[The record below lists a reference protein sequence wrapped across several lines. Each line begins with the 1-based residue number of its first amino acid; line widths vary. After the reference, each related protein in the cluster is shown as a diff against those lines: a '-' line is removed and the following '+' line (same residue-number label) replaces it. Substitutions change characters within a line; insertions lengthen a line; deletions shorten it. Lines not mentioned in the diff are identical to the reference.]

1 MDLEPS
7 SRPVAQI
14 LDDAVAGR
22 RISAG
27 DAHRLLR
34 SPAPISGVGDIGDA
48 GEAGGSGDVD
58 LLDLGMAAHAVR
70 NRWNDPEVAT
80 YNVDRNIN
88 YTNICV
94 YKCRFCA
101 FYRVPGD
108 AEGYLLPFEE
118 IGAKVEETLALN
130 GTGILM
136 QGGVHPDL
144 PITYYE
150 DLLRYLRERYPALHI
165 HAFSPPEIKFIAR
178 KERMSFYDVIAR
190 LKAAGLMSIPG
201 GGAEIL
207 SDETRKR
214 VLAYPKC
221 SAEEWID
228 IMRQAHRNGL
238 RTSATMMYGMGED
251 VAARVEHFQRIRDL
265 QDETGG
271 FTAFISWTFQHEHT
285 EMPDVP
291 ETFADE
297 YLRTLAVS
305 RLFIDNIV
313 HFQTSWVTQGKK
325 IGQVA
330 LAFGADDMGSTMIEE
345 NVVASAGTSYR
356 MSQDEMEHLIQA
368 AGYRPR
374 QRTNLYERFVT
385 REDTA
390 ALARQY
396 RHAITPANRDLVSP
410 VAGEVAAQA
419 GNALLPVLAS

>member
-1 MDLEPS
+1 MSLEPS
-7 SRPVAQI
+7 GRPVSAI

-27 DAHRLLR
+27 DAHTLLLE
-34 SPAPISGVGDIGDA
+34 G
-48 GEAGGSGDVD
+48 D
-58 LLDLGMAAHAVR
+58 LLDLGLAAHEVR
-70 NRWNDPEVAT
+70 NRFNDPTVAT
-80 YNVDRNIN
+80 YNIDRNIN
-88 YTNICV
+88 YTNVCV

-101 FYRVPGD
+101 FYREPGD
-108 AEGYLLPFEE
+108 PEGYLLPFEE
-118 IGAKVEETLALN
+118 IGRKVEETLALN

-144 PITYYE
+144 PLSYYE
-150 DLLRYLRERYPALHI
+150 DLLRYLRSNYPACHV
-165 HAFSPPEIKFIAR
+165 HAFSPPEVKFIAK

-207 SDETRKR
+207 SDQIRKD
-214 VLAYPKC
+214 VLAYPKA

-238 RTSATMMYGMGED
+238 RTSATMMYGMGEEIT
-251 VAARVEHFQRIRDL
+251 ARVEHFQRVRDL

-285 EMPDVP
+285 DMPDVP
-291 ETFADE
+291 ETYAEE

-305 RLFIDNIV
+305 RLFLDNIV

-330 LAFGADDMGSTMIEE
+330 LGFGADDMGSIMIEE
-345 NVVASAGTSYR
+345 NVVASAGTHYR
-356 MSQDEMEHLIQA
+356 MSQDEMEHLIQS
-368 AGYRPR
+368 AGYTPK
-374 QRTNLYERFVT
+374 QRTNLYERIVT
-385 REDTA
+385 RADTA
-390 ALARQY
+390 EMARKY
-396 RHAITPANRDLVSP
+396 RGSLTPANRDLVSS
-410 VAGEVAAQA
+410 
-419 GNALLPVLAS
+419 ALLPVVG

>member
-1 MDLEPS
+1 MKLEPS
-7 SRPVAQI
+7 GRPVQQI
-14 LDDAVAGR
+14 LDDAVSGR

-27 DAHRLLR
+27 DAHTLLLE
-34 SPAPISGVGDIGDA
+34 G
-48 GEAGGSGDVD
+48 D
-58 LLDLGMAAHAVR
+58 LLELGMAAHEIR
-70 NRWNDPEVAT
+70 NRFNDPAVAT
-80 YNVDRNIN
+80 YNIDRNIN
-88 YTNICV
+88 YTNVCV

-101 FYRVPGD
+101 FYRQPGD
-108 AEGYLLPFEE
+108 PEGYLLSHEE
-118 IGAKVEETLALN
+118 IGQKVEETIALN

-144 PITYYE
+144 PLSYYE
-150 DLLRYLRERYPALHI
+150 DLLRYLRDLYPSVHL
-165 HAFSPPEIKFIAR
+165 HAFSPPEVKFIAK

-207 SDETRKR
+207 SDQIRKD
-214 VLAYPKC
+214 VLAYPKA

-238 RTSATMMYGMGED
+238 R
-251 VAARVEHFQRIRDL
+251 VRDL

-291 ETFADE
+291 ETFAEE

-305 RLFIDNIV
+305 RLFFDNVV

-325 IGQVA
+325 IGQAA
-330 LAFGADDMGSTMIEE
+330 LAFGADDMGSIMIEE
-345 NVVASAGTSYR
+345 NVVASAGTAYR
-356 MSQDEMEHLIQA
+356 MSQDEMEHLISS
-368 AGYRPR
+368 AGYIPK
-374 QRTNLYERFVT
+374 QRTNLYERLVT
-385 REDTA
+385 RDETA

-396 RHAITPANRDLVSP
+396 RHALTPANRDLVSS
-410 VAGEVAAQA
+410 
-419 GNALLPVLAS
+419 ALLPVVG

>member
-1 MDLEPS
+1 MNVEPS
-7 SRPVAQI
+7 GRPVSTI

-27 DAHRLLR
+27 DAHTLLHD
-34 SPAPISGVGDIGDA
+34 G
-48 GEAGGSGDVD
+48 D
-58 LLDLGMAAHAVR
+58 LLDLGMAAHEVR
-70 NRWNDPEVAT
+70 NRWNDPAVAT

-88 YTNICV
+88 YTNVCV

-101 FYRVPGD
+101 FYREPGD
-108 AEGYLLPFEE
+108 PEGYLLPFEE
-118 IGAKVEETLALN
+118 IGQKVEETLALN

-150 DLLRYLRERYPALHI
+150 DLLRYLRSNYPACHV
-165 HAFSPPEIKFIAR
+165 HAFSPPEIKFIAK

-201 GGAEIL
+201 GGAEVL
-207 SDETRKR
+207 SDQIRKE

-238 RTSATMMYGMGED
+238 RTSATMMYGMGEE
-251 VAARVEHFQRIRDL
+251 VAARVEHFQRVRDL

-285 EMPDVP
+285 DMPDVP
-291 ETFADE
+291 ETFAEE

-305 RLFIDNIV
+305 RLFLDNVV

-325 IGQVA
+325 IGQAA
-330 LAFGADDMGSTMIEE
+330 LAFGADDMGSIMIEE
-345 NVVASAGTSYR
+345 NVVASAGTHYR
-356 MSQDEMEHLIQA
+356 MSQDEMEHLISS
-368 AGYRPR
+368 AGYVPK
-374 QRTNLYERFVT
+374 QRTNLYERLVT

-390 ALARQY
+390 AMARKY
-396 RHAITPANRDLVSP
+396 RGSLTPANRDLVSS
-410 VAGEVAAQA
+410 G
-419 GNALLPVLAS
+419 LLPVVG

>member
-1 MDLEPS
+1 MNLEPS
-7 SRPVAQI
+7 GRSVSQI
-14 LDDAVAGR
+14 LDDAVGGR

-27 DAHRLLR
+27 DAHTLLLD
-34 SPAPISGVGDIGDA
+34 G
-48 GEAGGSGDVD
+48 D
-58 LLDLGMAAHAVR
+58 LLELGLAASEVR
-70 NRWNDPEVAT
+70 NRFNDPAVAT

-101 FYRVPGD
+101 FYRAPGD
-108 AEGYLLPFEE
+108 PEGYLLPFEE
-118 IGAKVEETLALN
+118 IGRKVEETLALN

-144 PITYYE
+144 PLSYYE
-150 DLLRYLRERYPALHI
+150 DLLRYLRSNYPALHV
-165 HAFSPPEIKFIAR
+165 HAFSPPEVKFIAR

-207 SDETRKR
+207 SDPTRKE
-214 VLAYPKC
+214 VLAFPKC

-238 RTSATMMYGMGED
+238 RTSATMMYGMGEPI
-251 VAARVEHFQRIRDL
+251 AARVEHFQRVRDL

-271 FTAFISWTFQHEHT
+271 FTAFISWTFQHDHT
-285 EMPDVP
+285 DMPDVP
-291 ETFADE
+291 ETFAEE

-305 RLFIDNIV
+305 RLFLDNVV

-325 IGQVA
+325 IGQAA
-330 LAFGADDMGSTMIEE
+330 LAFGADDMGSIMIEE

-356 MSQDEMEHLIQA
+356 MSQAEMEHLIES
-368 AGYRPR
+368 AGYQPR
-374 QRTNLYERFVT
+374 QRTNLYERLVT
-385 REDTA
+385 REETA
-390 ALARQY
+390 DLARKY
-396 RHAITPANRDLVSP
+396 RHALTPQNRDLVS
-410 VAGEVAAQA
+410 AG
-419 GNALLPVLAS
+419 LLPVVG

>member
-1 MDLEPS
+1 MNLEPS
-7 SRPVAQI
+7 GRPVNQI
-14 LDDAVAGR
+14 LDDAVSGR
-22 RISAG
+22 RISAA
-27 DAHRLLR
+27 DAHTLLLN
-34 SPAPISGVGDIGDA
+34 G
-48 GEAGGSGDVD
+48 D
-58 LLDLGMAAHAVR
+58 LLEIGLAAHEVR
-70 NRWNDPEVAT
+70 NRFNDPSVAT

-101 FYRVPGD
+101 FYREPGD
-108 AEGYLLPFEE
+108 PEGYLLPFEE
-118 IGAKVEETLALN
+118 IGRKVEETIALN

-144 PITYYE
+144 PISYYE
-150 DLLRYLRERYPALHI
+150 DLLRYLRSNYPSVHM
-165 HAFSPPEIKFIAR
+165 HAFSPPEVKFIAK

-207 SDETRKR
+207 SDQIRKD

-238 RTSATMMYGMGED
+238 RTSATMMYGMGEPIRD
-251 VAARVEHFQRIRDL
+251 RVEHFQRVRDL

-291 ETFADE
+291 ETFAEE

-305 RLFIDNIV
+305 RLFFDNIV

-325 IGQVA
+325 IGQAA
-330 LAFGADDMGSTMIEE
+330 LAFGADDMGSIMIEE
-345 NVVASAGTSYR
+345 NVVSSAGTSYR
-356 MSQDEMEHLIQA
+356 MSQDEMEHLIRS
-368 AGYRPR
+368 AGYIPK
-374 QRTNLYERFVT
+374 QRTNLYERLVT
-385 REDTA
+385 RDETA
-390 ALARQY
+390 ELARQY
-396 RHAITPANRDLVSP
+396 RHALTPQNRDLVSS
-410 VAGEVAAQA
+410 
-419 GNALLPVLAS
+419 ALLPVVG

>member
-1 MDLEPS
+1 MELEPS
-7 SRPVAQI
+7 ARAVAAI
-14 LDDAVAGR
+14 LADAVGGR

-27 DAHRLLR
+27 DAHRLLLD
-34 SPAPISGVGDIGDA
+34 G
-48 GEAGGSGDVD
+48 D
-58 LLDLGMAAHAVR
+58 LLELGAAAHAVR
-70 NRWNDPEVAT
+70 DRFNDPAAAT

-94 YKCRFCA
+94 YKCKFCA
-101 FYRVPGD
+101 FYREPGD

-118 IGAKVEETLALN
+118 IGRKVEETLALN

-144 PITYYE
+144 PIGFYE
-150 DLLRYLRERYPALHI
+150 DLLRHLRERYPAIHL

-178 KERMSFYDVIAR
+178 KERMSFFDVIAR

-207 SDETRKR
+207 SDATRKR

-251 VAARVEHFQRIRDL
+251 LAARVEHFQRVRDL

-271 FTAFISWTFQHEHT
+271 FTAFISWTFQHDHT
-285 EMPDVP
+285 EMPDIP
-291 ETFADE
+291 ETYADE

-305 RLFIDNIV
+305 RLFIDNV
-313 HFQTSWVTQGKK
+313 DHFQTSWVTQGKK

-330 LAFGADDMGSTMIEE
+330 LSFGADDMGSTMIEE

-356 MSQDEMEHLIQA
+356 MSQDEMEHLITA

-385 REDTA
+385 REQTA
-390 ALARQY
+390 ALAHQY
-396 RHAITPANRDLVSP
+396 RHALTPQNRDLASAP
-410 VAGEVAAQA
+410 PSDAAGA
-419 GNALLPVLAS
+419 GVLLPVLAS